1 MARLIIMILAFGFL
15 GSSLGCRM
23 GADPSDE
30 CGPLC
35 GGECGGQCDP
45 LARLGSALS
54 GGVMFSPPEIAPDG
68 EEIAAGEPA
77 ILEPVEMETIETLS
91 PESGP
96 RLAPSGGQVVPGMG
110 YIPGKVLSVTDEK
123 ISETVE
129 PESQPVTRSARPRQ
143 ATQTTWT
150 SRPAM
155 RSSAH

>member
-23 GADPSDE
+23 GVDPSDE

-35 GGECGGQCDP
+35 AGECGGQCDP
-45 LARLGSALS
+45 LARMGSALS
-54 GGVMFSPPEIAPDG
+54 GGVMFSPPETAQDG
-68 EEIAAGEPA
+68 EEIAAGEPQV
-77 ILEPVEMETIETLS
+77 LEPVEMETAETFS
-91 PESGP
+91 AESGP
-96 RLAPSGGQVVPGMG
+96 RLTTGDGQMVPGMG

-129 PESQPVTRSARPRQ
+129 PESQPVTRSTQPRQ

-150 SRPAM
+150 TRPAM
-155 RSSAH
+155 RSSAR